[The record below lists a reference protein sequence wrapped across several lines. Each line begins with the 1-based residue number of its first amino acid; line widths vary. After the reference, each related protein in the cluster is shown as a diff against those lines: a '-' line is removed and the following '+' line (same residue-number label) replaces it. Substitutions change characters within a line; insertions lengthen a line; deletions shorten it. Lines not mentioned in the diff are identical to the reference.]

1 MSDYRVADGHDVAL
15 GSLTVLNPQP
25 RSPGI
30 QYTRQQF
37 GGDGAPVNEGPF
49 VLLIW
54 SVVSNAAYDQI
65 MTDFGLTSADSNDV
79 TVYVRDENWDYV
91 RKNGKAIKPRIGDER
106 TWNIFPRDVVILVRG
121 LEDAA

>member
-25 RSPGI
+25 KSRGI
-30 QYTRQQF
+30 QYTRRNF
-37 GGDGAPVNEGPF
+37 AGDGTPINEAPF
-49 VLLIW
+49 VELKW
-54 SVVSNAAYDQI
+54 TVFTNDNYDQI

-79 TVYVRDENWDYV
+79 TVYVRDENWNYA
-91 RKNGKAIKPRIGDER
+91 RKNGKAIKPNIGEDR
-106 TWNIFPRDVVILVRG
+106 DWDVFPRNMVILVRD